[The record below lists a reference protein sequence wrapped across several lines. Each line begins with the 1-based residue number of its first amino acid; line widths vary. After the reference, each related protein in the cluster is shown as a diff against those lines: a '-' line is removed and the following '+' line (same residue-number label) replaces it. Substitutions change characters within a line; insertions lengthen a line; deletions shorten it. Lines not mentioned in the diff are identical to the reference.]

1 MSLFGYFY
9 NLNVTRETVLRVV
22 SGLNTGFSGVG
33 AFACPC
39 RFFHFFFLPTPI
51 LSYLSI
57 LSVYLVPTRFTYL
70 RSYLQYHLS
79 LHEVITTLSIS
90 RPVHKLSPRGGHARE
105 SGSREGLAISD
116 GRSRARAVR
125 TESAHPSRD
134 AR

>member
-22 SGLNTGFSGVG
+22 SGLNTGVSGVG

-39 RFFHFFFLPTPI
+39 RFVHFFFLPAPI

-57 LSVYLVPTRFTYL
+57 LSVYLVPTRFTHL

-79 LHEVITTLSIS
+79 LQPM
-90 RPVHKLSPRGGHARE
+90 R
-105 SGSREGLAISD
+105 
-116 GRSRARAVR
+116 
-125 TESAHPSRD
+125 
-134 AR
+134 

>member
-22 SGLNTGFSGVG
+22 SGLDTGFSGVSRRVRVSLS
-33 AFACPC
+33 FLS
-39 RFFHFFFLPTPI
+39 FLLSFLPAPI

-79 LHEVITTLSIS
+79 LQPM
-90 RPVHKLSPRGGHARE
+90 R
-105 SGSREGLAISD
+105 
-116 GRSRARAVR
+116 
-125 TESAHPSRD
+125 
-134 AR
+134 

>member
-90 RPVHKLSPRGGHARE
+90 RAR
-105 SGSREGLAISD
+105 S
-116 GRSRARAVR
+116 
-125 TESAHPSRD
+125 
-134 AR
+134 